1 MKFAFTLSRLD
12 RSRKYERT
20 LEITTNETCYISNV
34 RAWSIINI

>member
-20 LEITTNETCYISNV
+20 LEITARRNLLH
-34 RAWSIINI
+34 